1 MNHIFCSILL
11 LLLFST
17 GPALAQPH
25 RIRLAL
31 DWAPNTN
38 HTGVFV
44 ALSRGW
50 YEEAG
55 VELRILPFGSVSP
68 NQLVA
73 GGQAEVG
80 ISGTESVVS
89 AAAVGEPVVSI
100 AAIMSTNTAALA
112 VREDSGITRPRELDG
127 KTHAAF
133 GALYEHPVI
142 ATIIR
147 KDGGKGDFRGVQ
159 LAVSGFDALLAKRVD
174 FAWVFE
180 GWQGV
185 QAEREGVA
193 MRFFNFSDYGVP
205 DYYTPV
211 LTASP
216 EGVRENADALRAFLE
231 ATARGYRF
239 AAEHPA
245 KAADLFI
252 REAQENAGTFLDA
265 GLVRD
270 SQAFVSRYYIEAGRP
285 WGQQRPEYWEGGYPQ
300 FLLEAGAITDAE
312 GRVVEQ
318 LELETLYTNDLLP

>member
-1 MNHIFCSILL
+1 MKRILFCIVLL
-11 LLLFST
+11 LINA
-17 GPALAQPH
+17 ALAQPH
-25 RIRLAL
+25 QIRLAL

-38 HTGVFV
+38 HTGIFV
-44 ALSRGW
+44 ALAQGW
-50 YEEAG
+50 YEEVG
-55 VELRILPFGSVSP
+55 VELQVLPFGSVSP

-73 GGQAEVG
+73 NGQAEVG

-100 AAIMSTNTAALA
+100 AAIMSTNTAALV
-112 VREDSGITRPRELDG
+112 VREDSGITRPRDLDG
-127 KTHAAF
+127 KVHAAF

-147 KDGGKGDFRGVQ
+147 ADGGAGNFRGVQ
-159 LAVSGFDALLAKRVD
+159 LAVSGFDALLAKGR
-174 FAWVFE
+174 AWVFE

-216 EGVRENADALRAFLE
+216 EGVAENTAALQAFLT
-231 ATARGYRF
+231 ATARGYQYAVENPAM
-239 AAEHPA
+239 AAE
-245 KAADLFI
+245 LFI
-252 REAQENAGTFLDA
+252 QEAQRNAGTFLDA

-270 SQAFVSRYYIEAGRP
+270 SQMFVSRYYVEKGRD
-285 WGQQRPEYWEGGYPQ
+285 WGWQRPEYWEGGYPQ
-300 FLLEAGAITDAE
+300 FLLDAGAITNTE
-312 GRVVEQ
+312 GEVVER
-318 LELETLYTNDLLP
+318 LELDALYTNELLP